1 MPVNKDRALDVPLD
15 DDTLKRAEEMCSGL
29 SLSLSIEKRGQTR
42 LYQGMLDDLNVI
54 DRRPRQ
60 VTVAET
66 PDHPHLTLICPEV
79 LGESSH
85 ALLVFRSED
94 GRSRKLL
101 GKHRSSRPG
110 LRADD
115 EPGTQVAEFAVD
127 RSIEQ

>member
-15 DDTLKRAEEMCSGL
+15 EDTLKRAEEMCSGL

-42 LYQGMLDDLNVI
+42 LYRGMLDDLNVM
-54 DRRPRQ
+54 DRRPCQ

-66 PDHPHLTLICPEV
+66 PDHSHLTLICPEI

-85 ALLVFRSED
+85 ALLVFRSAE

-101 GKHRSSRPG
+101 GRHRSSRPG
-110 LRADD
+110 LRSDD
-115 EPGTQVAEFAVD
+115 EPDTHVAEFAVE
-127 RSIEQ
+127 RTIEE